1 MCRCC
6 TRMCCSH
13 CHPAQSQD
21 NTSVA
26 MRPYFARINVE
37 FGGWA
42 PVCHQCTGARKYTAI
57 PLQPPRP
64 MDGLE
69 WYFGAPYEE
78 TERDFDRKDRPCR
91 WVNPNR
97 DTSLDPM
104 LLDIIEV
111 HKMERL
117 EDVTRQARPSGW
129 ETAFSVEAVLGGKD
143 GSQATVRI
151 NLFAFVM
158 NPAWR
163 AHSVVKYI
171 KDDWVVQQQN
181 HEKIGKV
188 LHPVLF
194 PQAVPRGRASPKNRR
209 RAYVVEESTVS
220 IEELPDGDGDNEMA
234 AMRAEVRRREAAL
247 PKEDDTAA
255 LDAEWEKLQPFL
267 KRRRGEQ

>member
-1 MCRCC
+1 
-6 TRMCCSH
+6 
-13 CHPAQSQD
+13 
-21 NTSVA
+21 
-26 MRPYFARINVE
+26 
-37 FGGWA
+37 
-42 PVCHQCTGARKYTAI
+42 
-57 PLQPPRP
+57 

-69 WYFGAPYEE
+69 WYFGAPYER

-104 LLDIIEV
+104 LFDIIER

-181 HEKIGKV
+181 HEKIGRV
-188 LHPVLF
+188 LHPVMYR
-194 PQAVPRGRASPKNRR
+194 QAVPRGRASLKNRR
-209 RAYVVEESTVS
+209 RAYAVEDSTVSIGRAYAAGESTVS
-220 IEELPDGDGDNEMA
+220 IEELPDDGDNGMA
-234 AMRAEVRRREAAL
+234 AMRADVRQREAAL
-247 PKEDDTAA
+247 PKEDDKAA
-255 LDAEWEKLQPFL
+255 LEAEWEDLQPFL
-267 KRRRGEQ
+267 KRRRGE